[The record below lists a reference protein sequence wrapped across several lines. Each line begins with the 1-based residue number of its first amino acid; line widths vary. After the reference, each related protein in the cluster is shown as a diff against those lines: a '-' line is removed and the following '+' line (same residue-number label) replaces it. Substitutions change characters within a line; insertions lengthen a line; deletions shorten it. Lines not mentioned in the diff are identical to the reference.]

1 MEKLIVILISI
12 GLAILDNSLIPFFSV
27 QGVYPS
33 ILFTFAI
40 AYSLVYGREKA
51 VLIGS
56 ISGIL
61 QDLFFF
67 NVFGINS
74 ILNLLLCLLAS
85 IIGENIFKTKKVIPV
100 ISMFLITIL
109 KYMGI
114 FIICYFLRVDMHIL
128 RSMGMALYNAIVM
141 FFVYELIMKIP
152 DEEYKKRPWRFK

>member
-12 GLAILDNSLIPFFSV
+12 GLAILDNSLIPFFSIH
-27 QGVYPS
+27 GVYPS
-33 ILFTFAI
+33 ILLTFAI

-51 VLIGS
+51 VFIGS
-56 ISGIL
+56 VSGIL

-74 ILNLLLCLLAS
+74 ILNLLLCLFAS
-85 IIGENIFKTKKVIPV
+85 IIGENIFKTKKLIPI
-100 ISMFLITIL
+100 ISMFLITVF

-114 FIICYFLRVDMHIL
+114 FIICYFLRIDMELFKGI
-128 RSMGMALYNAIVM
+128 GMALYNSIIM
-141 FFVYELIMKIP
+141 FFVYKLIMKIP